1 MYVKITV
8 RVVHV
13 LFDSYQ
19 SHEHEDVVLKVV
31 AMETLHLS
39 VGNHHH
45 LQVVRLT
52 AAVDDPAR
60 RRRRVTLT
68 VQVALSSPMW

>member
-31 AMETLHLS
+31 AMETLHLG

-60 RRRRVTLT
+60 RRVTLT
-68 VQVALSSPMW
+68 VHVALSSTMW

>member
-19 SHEHEDVVLKVV
+19 SHEHEDVVLKVIT
-31 AMETLHLS
+31 METLHLG

-52 AAVDDPAR
+52 AAVDDSA

-68 VQVALSSPMW
+68 VHVALSSPMW